1 VRDGFRGPIFST
13 SGTRDLAA
21 LLLPDS
27 AHLQEEEA
35 RYANEH
41 GYSKHAPA
49 LPLYTVAD
57 AQAALPLF
65 QTLGYGIPK
74 EIVPGVT
81 LTFAQA
87 GHIVGSA
94 LCTLELAGGQQR
106 VVFTGDLG
114 RYDAPILRD
123 PDPVARATTLVT
135 ESTYGDRTHSSV
147 PAIEALAEAV
157 ATAIRR
163 NGVVVIPA
171 FAVGRTQEIL
181 YDLRRLEEQRRIPI
195 LDVFIDSPMACD
207 ATPIY
212 LAHPEEH
219 DVDMSELV
227 RRGASPLAT
236 RKMHIVT
243 SVEQSKR
250 LNARRE
256 PAIIISAS
264 GMATGGRVLH
274 HLKHRLPDPKNTVL
288 FVGYQAEGT
297 RGRRLVD
304 GEREIRILG
313 QMVKVNAQ
321 IVSVS
326 GFSAHADWQEM
337 LRWMKGFQSPPKQ
350 TLLVHGEPPALE
362 GLRAR
367 VAATGWSV
375 HVPDYLET
383 VQLDA

>member
-1 VRDGFRGPIFST
+1 
-13 SGTRDLAA
+13 
-21 LLLPDS
+21 
-27 AHLQEEEA
+27 
-35 RYANEH
+35 
-41 GYSKHAPA
+41 
-49 LPLYTVAD
+49 
-57 AQAALPLF
+57 
-65 QTLGYGIPK
+65 
-74 EIVPGVT
+74 
-81 LTFAQA
+81 
-87 GHIVGSA
+87 
-94 LCTLELAGGQQR
+94 
-106 VVFTGDLG
+106 
-114 RYDAPILRD
+114 
-123 PDPVARATTLVT
+123 
-135 ESTYGDRTHSSV
+135 
-147 PAIEALAEAV
+147 
-157 ATAIRR
+157 
-163 NGVVVIPA
+163 
-171 FAVGRTQEIL
+171 
-181 YDLRRLEEQRRIPI
+181 
-195 LDVFIDSPMACD
+195 
-207 ATPIY
+207 

-297 RGRRLVD
+297 RGRRLGG
-304 GEREIRILG
+304 GEPEIRIIG

-321 IVSVS
+321 IISVS
-326 GFSAHADWQEM
+326 GFSAHADWQEI